1 MTSPYSF
8 KPGGALKLKGEKPRK
23 RKSSTSNNVQSSLGS
38 NAHIRSTKDFVHESH
53 KGLLISH
60 GTTKAEQKFEEV
72 QRRRARLEA
81 RKTHKEK
88 VDTFNKYLDSLSE
101 HHDMP
106 RIGPG

>member
-1 MTSPYSF
+1 M
-8 KPGGALKLKGEKPRK
+8 LCNLPRNNESGTK
-23 RKSSTSNNVQSSLGS
+23 IRRNSTQEGTYMRGL
-38 NAHIRSTKDFVHESH
+38 ILLLHEQ
-53 KGLLISH
+53 
-60 GTTKAEQKFEEV
+60 A
-72 QRRRARLEA
+72 RREA